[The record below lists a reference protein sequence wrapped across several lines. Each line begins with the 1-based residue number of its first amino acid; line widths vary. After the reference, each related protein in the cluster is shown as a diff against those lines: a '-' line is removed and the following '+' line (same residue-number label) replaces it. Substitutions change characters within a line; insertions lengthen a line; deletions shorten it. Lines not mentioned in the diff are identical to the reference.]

1 MIMYIENSTKKL
13 LDLVNEFSKV
23 WRYKIIKNMLHFYI
37 LMNYKKEK
45 SGNSPILQLPQK
57 EKIT

>member
-1 MIMYIENSTKKL
+1 
-13 LDLVNEFSKV
+13 
-23 WRYKIIKNMLHFYI
+23 MLHFYI